1 MKKQSKKDL
10 VLQHLQRQPITSMDA
25 IELYR
30 NTRLADSVFVLRKEG
45 HNITTKT
52 IKTENGSY
60 AEYRL
65 EKQDD
70 SSSSGQLELSDS
82 VDVRGNWRAR
92 GAYDES

>member
-1 MKKQSKKDL
+1 MKRQSKKDL
-10 VLQHLQRQPITSMDA
+10 VLQHLQSRPITSMEA

-65 EKQDD
+65 EKQDEQAPIQNVAGEG
-70 SSSSGQLELSDS
+70 SLRMFSERQELF
-82 VDVRGNWRAR
+82 
-92 GAYDES
+92 

>member
-1 MKKQSKKDL
+1 MKKPSKKDL

-45 HNITTKT
+45 HNITTKN

-65 EKQDD
+65 ERQDEQAPVQNMVGEG
-70 SSSSGQLELSDS
+70 SLRVLSEREELF
-82 VDVRGNWRAR
+82 
-92 GAYDES
+92 

>member
-1 MKKQSKKDL
+1 MKKPSKKDL
-10 VLQHLQRQPITSMDA
+10 VLQHLQSKPITSMDA

-45 HNITTKT
+45 HNITTNT

-65 EKQDD
+65 ERQDEQAPVQNMVGEG
-70 SSSSGQLELSDS
+70 SLRVFSEREELF
-82 VDVRGNWRAR
+82 
-92 GAYDES
+92 

>member
-1 MKKQSKKDL
+1 MKKMSKKDL
-10 VLQHLQRQPITSMDA
+10 VLQHLQSRPITSMEA

-65 EKQDD
+65 EKQDEQTPIQNMAGEGSLRLFPD
-70 SSSSGQLELSDS
+70 RQDLF
-82 VDVRGNWRAR
+82 
-92 GAYDES
+92 

>member
-1 MKKQSKKDL
+1 MKKPSKKDL
-10 VLQHLQRQPITSMDA
+10 VLQHLQSRPITSMEA

-45 HNITTKT
+45 YNISTKT

-65 EKQDD
+65 EKQDEQAPVQD
-70 SSSSGQLELSDS
+70 MVGEGSLRMFPSNQELF
-82 VDVRGNWRAR
+82 
-92 GAYDES
+92 

>member
-1 MKKQSKKDL
+1 MKKPSKKDL

-45 HNITTKT
+45 HNITTNT

-65 EKQDD
+65 ERQDEQAPVQNMGGEGSLRVLSERD
-70 SSSSGQLELSDS
+70 ELF
-82 VDVRGNWRAR
+82 
-92 GAYDES
+92 

>member
-1 MKKQSKKDL
+1 MKKPSKKDL
-10 VLQHLQRQPITSMDA
+10 VLQHLQSRPITSMEA

-45 HNITTKT
+45 YNISTKT

-65 EKQDD
+65 EKQDEQAPIQD
-70 SSSSGQLELSDS
+70 MVGEGSLRVFPRTQELF
-82 VDVRGNWRAR
+82 
-92 GAYDES
+92 

>member
-1 MKKQSKKDL
+1 MKKPSKKDL
-10 VLQHLQRQPITSMDA
+10 VLQHLQSRPITSMEA

-45 HNITTKT
+45 YNISTKT

-65 EKQDD
+65 EKQDEQAPIQD
-70 SSSSGQLELSDS
+70 MVGEGPLRMFPRTQELF
-82 VDVRGNWRAR
+82 
-92 GAYDES
+92 

>member
-1 MKKQSKKDL
+1 MKKPSKKDL

-45 HNITTKT
+45 HNITTNT

-65 EKQDD
+65 ERQD
-70 SSSSGQLELSDS
+70 ELAPVQNMVGEGSLRVLS
-82 VDVRGNWRAR
+82 ER
-92 GAYDES
+92 EELF

>member
-1 MKKQSKKDL
+1 MKKPSKKDL
-10 VLQHLQRQPITSMDA
+10 VLQHLQSRPITSMEA

-45 HNITTKT
+45 YNISTKT

-65 EKQDD
+65 EKQDEQAPVQD
-70 SSSSGQLELSDS
+70 MVGEGSLRVFPRNQELF
-82 VDVRGNWRAR
+82 
-92 GAYDES
+92 

>member
-1 MKKQSKKDL
+1 MKKMSKKDL
-10 VLQHLQRQPITSMDA
+10 VLQHLQSRPITSMEA

-65 EKQDD
+65 EKKDEQTPIQNVAGEG
-70 SSSSGQLELSDS
+70 SLRMFSERQELF
-82 VDVRGNWRAR
+82 
-92 GAYDES
+92 

>member
-1 MKKQSKKDL
+1 MKKPSKKDL

-45 HNITTKT
+45 HNITTNT

-65 EKQDD
+65 ERQDEQAPVQNIVGEG
-70 SSSSGQLELSDS
+70 SLRVFPEREELF
-82 VDVRGNWRAR
+82 
-92 GAYDES
+92 

>member
-1 MKKQSKKDL
+1 MKKPSKKDL
-10 VLQHLQRQPITSMDA
+10 VLQHLQSRPITSMEA

-65 EKQDD
+65 EKQDEQTPIQNMAGEGSLRLFPERQD
-70 SSSSGQLELSDS
+70 LF
-82 VDVRGNWRAR
+82 
-92 GAYDES
+92 

>member
-1 MKKQSKKDL
+1 MKKMSKKDL
-10 VLQHLQRQPITSMDA
+10 VLQHLQSRPITSMEA

-65 EKQDD
+65 EKQDEQT
-70 SSSSGQLELSDS
+70 SIQNVAGEGSLRMLSKRQELF
-82 VDVRGNWRAR
+82 
-92 GAYDES
+92 

>member
-1 MKKQSKKDL
+1 MGKPSKKDL
-10 VLQHLQRQPITSMDA
+10 VLQHLQSRPITSMEA

-45 HNITTKT
+45 YNISTKT

-65 EKQDD
+65 EKQDEQAPIQD
-70 SSSSGQLELSDS
+70 MAGEGPLRMFSERGELF
-82 VDVRGNWRAR
+82 
-92 GAYDES
+92 

>member
-1 MKKQSKKDL
+1 MKKMSKKDL
-10 VLQHLQRQPITSMDA
+10 VLQHLQSRPITSMEA

-65 EKQDD
+65 EKQDEQTPIQNMAGEGSLRLFPERQD
-70 SSSSGQLELSDS
+70 LF
-82 VDVRGNWRAR
+82 
-92 GAYDES
+92 

>member
-1 MKKQSKKDL
+1 MKKPSKKDL

-45 HNITTKT
+45 HNITTNT

-65 EKQDD
+65 ERQDEQAPVQNMVGEG
-70 SSSSGQLELSDS
+70 SLRVLSEREELF
-82 VDVRGNWRAR
+82 
-92 GAYDES
+92 

>member
-1 MKKQSKKDL
+1 MKKPSKKDL

-45 HNITTKT
+45 HNITTNT

-65 EKQDD
+65 ERKDEQAPVQNMAGEGSLRVFPERQD
-70 SSSSGQLELSDS
+70 LF
-82 VDVRGNWRAR
+82 
-92 GAYDES
+92 

>member
-1 MKKQSKKDL
+1 MKKPSKKDL

-45 HNITTKT
+45 HNITTNT

-65 EKQDD
+65 ERQDEQAPVQNMVGEG
-70 SSSSGQLELSDS
+70 SLRVFSEREELF
-82 VDVRGNWRAR
+82 
-92 GAYDES
+92 

>member
-1 MKKQSKKDL
+1 MKRQSKKDL
-10 VLQHLQRQPITSMDA
+10 VLQHLQSRPITSMEA

-52 IKTENGSY
+52 IKTENGSN

-65 EKQDD
+65 EKQDEQTPIQNMAGEGSLRLFPERQD
-70 SSSSGQLELSDS
+70 LF
-82 VDVRGNWRAR
+82 
-92 GAYDES
+92 

>member
-1 MKKQSKKDL
+1 MKKPSKKDL
-10 VLQHLQRQPITSMDA
+10 VLQHLQSRPITSMEA

-45 HNITTKT
+45 YNISTKT

-65 EKQDD
+65 EKQDEQAPIQD
-70 SSSSGQLELSDS
+70 MAGEGSLRMFPRTQELF
-82 VDVRGNWRAR
+82 
-92 GAYDES
+92 

>member
-1 MKKQSKKDL
+1 MKKPSKKDL
-10 VLQHLQRQPITSMDA
+10 VLQHLQSRPITSMEA

-45 HNITTKT
+45 YNISTKT

-65 EKQDD
+65 EKQDEQAPIQD
-70 SSSSGQLELSDS
+70 MVGEGSLRMFPRNQELF
-82 VDVRGNWRAR
+82 
-92 GAYDES
+92 